1 MMLTLALAAAVG
13 LLIGS
18 FLNVVIH
25 RGPARW
31 GLVDS
36 PTDMGSLVAPGSYC
50 PQCRKPL
57 KAHQLMPLVSF
68 ALQRGKCTECASP
81 ISPRYPLVELGGAVI
96 ALLCVLMF
104 GVSVEALLAMIF
116 GWTLLALGV
125 IDLETG
131 YLPDALTLP
140 LIAGGVAFN
149 TVELVTPWPMSLLGA
164 AVVFFVFRFIS
175 WAYLMLRKREGLG
188 GGDATLLSAI
198 GAWGG
203 VTILPA
209 VVFIGALVT
218 LAVIGLSRLLGRKS
232 DEARGS
238 VDDTLPF
245 GPGLALAGFVAFLW
259 LRTF

>member
-1 MMLTLALAAAVG
+1 
-13 LLIGS
+13 
-18 FLNVVIH
+18 
-25 RGPARW
+25 
-31 GLVDS
+31 
-36 PTDMGSLVAPGSYC
+36 
-50 PQCRKPL
+50 
-57 KAHQLMPLVSF
+57 
-68 ALQRGKCTECASP
+68 
-81 ISPRYPLVELGGAVI
+81 VELAGAVVAVI
-96 ALLCVLMF
+96 CILHF

-149 TVELVTPWPMSLLGA
+149 TVDLFTPWPMSLLGA
-164 AVVFFVFRFIS
+164 AAGYVVFRFIS
-175 WAYLMLRKREGLG
+175 WAYLILRKQEGLG

-203 VTILPA
+203 VMILPV
-209 VVFIGALVT
+209 VVFIGALAT
-218 LAVIGLSRLLGRKS
+218 LVVIGLSRLLGRGTNT
-232 DEARGS
+232 EPRS